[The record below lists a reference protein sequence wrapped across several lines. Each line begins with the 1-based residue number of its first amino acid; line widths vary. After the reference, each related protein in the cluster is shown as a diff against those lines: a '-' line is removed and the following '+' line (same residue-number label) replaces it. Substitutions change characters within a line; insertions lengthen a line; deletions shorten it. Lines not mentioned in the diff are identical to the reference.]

1 MADYAKKG
9 KPRAPASRKS
19 TGRGKPAPAPAP
31 ASRTGL
37 WVMLAIVILAIGGF
51 SYFLFSI
58 GGKAQQDQPIAA
70 PKVVPKVSPKVIA
83 KQEALPQIPKKKW
96 QYIDELQD
104 REVIVDVPKQQ
115 ISNQQFRLQCASYK
129 SLGQADGL
137 KAKIAFQGFESHIKK
152 VTGTSS
158 DWYQVYLGPF
168 KTRRNAES
176 ARHRMQ
182 RARIN
187 GCQIYFWQG

>member
-9 KPRAPASRKS
+9 KPRAPANKKNTR
-19 TGRGKPAPAPAP
+19 RGKATPPPAP

-37 WVMLAIVILAIGGF
+37 WVMLVLVLLAIAGF
-51 SYFLFSI
+51 SYFLFAI
-58 GGKAQQDQPIAA
+58 GGKADQVQA
-70 PKVVPKVSPKVIA
+70 PVAPTANPKPSPKPA
-83 KQEALPQIPKKKW
+83 ALPQAPQQKW
-96 QYIDELQD
+96 QYIERLKDK
-104 REVIVDVPKQQ
+104 EVVVDVPKKI

-152 VTGTSS
+152 VQGSSS

-168 KTRRNAES
+168 KTRRNAEA